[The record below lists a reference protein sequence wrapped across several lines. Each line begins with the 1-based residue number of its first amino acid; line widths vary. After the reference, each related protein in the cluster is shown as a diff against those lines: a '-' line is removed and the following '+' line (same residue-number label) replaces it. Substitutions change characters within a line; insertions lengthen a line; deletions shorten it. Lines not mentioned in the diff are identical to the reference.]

1 MFFEKRH
8 SGTPT
13 LRFKWIRRV
22 QTMSKHVETVAFTFA
37 FGSEVLVRPVVSSAL
52 EQSDR
57 HRWHMLEEV
66 HWQ

>member
-1 MFFEKRH
+1 
-8 SGTPT
+8 
-13 LRFKWIRRV
+13 
-22 QTMSKHVETVAFTFA
+22 MSKHVETVAFTFA